1 MIKIA
6 AEIDPADLADSITNE
21 YDMLRNNYTRLLDF
35 IEEIDNSVNDLQFTV
50 ALRDRLNEVIE
61 AESE

>member
-1 MIKIA
+1 VIKIA